1 MSRSFGFI
9 ALLVVAGVVAYL
21 YMKNT
26 VAVSPGEDG
35 KATPRATIDIAG
47 VKNDLNAIAQGERR
61 YWATNSKYVSI
72 DDLRANG
79 DISLPSNGRGAFQY
93 SADYGDN
100 AFRIT
105 ATYTGPPAV
114 GVPHTFTIDQDMN
127 LQEGP

>member
-93 SADYGDN
+93 SADYSDN

-105 ATYTGPPAV
+105 ATYQGMPMA
-114 GVPHTFTIDQDMN
+114 GVPHSLNIDQNMDMR
-127 LQEGP
+127 EGP